1 MIARAQQ
8 KERTCIATRQTKPV
22 GDMLRFVRSPDNTL
36 IFDVK
41 NRLPGRGVWVCA
53 TRADVS
59 HALKKGLF
67 KRALKAEVG
76 IDPDL
81 LSSIERQLR
90 STALGCFGLAR
101 KAGQIIP
108 GFASVEAALRKG
120 GVAALIH
127 ASDCADDGRRKLH
140 NLVYGLDP
148 DKQPAATVR
157 IFTANEL
164 SLALGRANV
173 IHAAAITGHASEMF
187 VERARLVANFCA
199 DGADV
204 SLEHRTEKLEP
215 HSREAAF

>member
-1 MIARAQQ
+1 M
-8 KERTCIATRQTKPV
+8 TRQAKPV
-22 GDMLRFVRSPDNTL
+22 GALLRFVRGPGDAL

-41 NRLPGRGVWVCA
+41 NRLPGRGVWVSA
-53 TRADVS
+53 TRSDVG

-67 KRALKAEVG
+67 KRAFKAELE
-76 IDPDL
+76 IAPDL
-81 LSSIERQLR
+81 LATVEGQLR
-90 STALGCFGLAR
+90 ATALGRFGLAR

-127 ASDCADDGRRKLH
+127 ASDCAEDGRRKLQNIAH
-140 NLVYGLDP
+140 GLDL
-148 DKQPAATVR
+148 DKQPAETVR

-187 VERARLVANFCA
+187 IERARLVANFCA

-215 HSREAAF
+215 HLREAAF